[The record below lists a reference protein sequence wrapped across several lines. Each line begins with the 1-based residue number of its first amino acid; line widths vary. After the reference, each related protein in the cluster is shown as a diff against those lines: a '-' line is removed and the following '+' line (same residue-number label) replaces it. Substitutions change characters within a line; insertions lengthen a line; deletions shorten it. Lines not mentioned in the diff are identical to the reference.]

1 MVGMPVYK
9 VSSVAAL
16 SVAVPVS
23 SLLSR
28 LAVNGYLHLV
38 LWNVQTK
45 EDVGDEP
52 TGKERATLELNM
64 DLAKAATPL
73 SWAVWAVTFV
83 GVYRALA
90 K

>member
-1 MVGMPVYK
+1 MVGAPVYK

-16 SVAVPVS
+16 SVAAPVS
-23 SLLSR
+23 YLLSR
-28 LAVNGYLHLV
+28 LAMNGYLHLV
-38 LWNVQTK
+38 LRNTPTK

-52 TGKERATLELNM
+52 TAKERAALLLSM
-64 DLAKAATPL
+64 DLAEAAIPL

-83 GVYRALA
+83 GVYKALA